1 MSNPGKRI
9 GSAALID
16 GWQSFWFRP
25 EPMFSLGL
33 VRMAFG
39 ALMTGWTLSLLPD
52 LYEFFGVNG
61 VAPRQPS
68 RPFGWGVFELMPS
81 DHAVLIGCCVLLVSS
96 IALTVGWHSRL
107 AAILVFM
114 LAFSFQRRDPSVFN
128 SGDALIRLQALVLA
142 LAPSGA
148 ACSLD
153 RWRSAGSFWSAEV
166 RAPWTIRLLQ
176 VELSLIY
183 LSSVRIKMAGELWP
197 NGTAVSYALRL
208 KDMLIMPTPHW
219 LSANALVVNAVT
231 WGTLA
236 LELAIGVL
244 VWNRRLRSWVLYAG
258 VAMHLSI
265 MVTIGIG
272 FFSVAMFV
280 LYLAFV
286 PPDTVQRLPGVI
298 RRRVRLLRRRSA
310 ELPTSAPPQQEESGA
325 VAETDQPL
333 LRLT

>member
-25 EPMFSLGL
+25 EPMFSLGM

-39 ALMTGWTLSLLPD
+39 TLMTGWTLSLLPD
-52 LYEFFGVNG
+52 LYELFGVNG

-68 RPFGWGVFELMPS
+68 RPFGWGVFEMMPT
-81 DHAVLIGCCVLLVSS
+81 DHALLIGWCVLLVSS
-96 IALTVGWHSRL
+96 IAMTVGWHSRL
-107 AAILVFM
+107 AAALVFV
-114 LAFSFQRRDPSVFN
+114 LVFSFQRRDPSVFN

-142 LAPSGA
+142 LAPTGA

-153 RWRSAGSFWSAEV
+153 RWRAAGSFWSAEV
-166 RAPWTIRLLQ
+166 RAPWAIRLLQ

-183 LSSVRIKMAGELWP
+183 LASVRIKMAGELWP

-208 KDMLIMPTPHW
+208 KDMVIMPTPHW
-219 LSANALVVNAVT
+219 FTANALIMNAAT

-236 LELAIGVL
+236 LELALGVL
-244 VWNRRLRSWVLYAG
+244 VWNRRIRPWVLCAG
-258 VAMHLSI
+258 VLMHASI
-265 MVTIGIG
+265 MIAIGIG
-272 FFSVAMFV
+272 FFSLAMFV

-286 PPDTVQRLPGVI
+286 PPETVRRLPGVI
-298 RRRVRLLRRRSA
+298 RRWACTRRRGSNERRTA
-310 ELPTSAPPQQEESGA
+310 ADLSQQQEPEA
-325 VAETDQPL
+325 AQLL